1 MVPPPPEWHGGVVVA
16 GSIAL
21 DRGKQRTPPASLS
34 NRVETDID
42 SPGDCGR
49 VRDDDD
55 GIDIAANVIEDQL
68 EAGMA
73 KAGTC
78 ALDSGLPAQWQHADS
93 GLGLSGV
100 AAASLVASNILC
112 WEDLNMVTRVD
123 WAATRRAEPRFRVF
137 CAVASRLGI
146 VLFRIL
152 LAVLGWLPQ
161 PSEHRHVGNDAGAH
175 DGNMHLVRL
184 AAIKRSTF
192 DLRLLHA
199 DLAEEERLVFSERV
213 GWRWQAAVA
222 AEFYGRFK
230 PQG

>member
-1 MVPPPPEWHGGVVVA
+1 MVPPEWNGRVVVS

-21 DRGKQRTPPASLS
+21 DRGKQRTPPTSLS
-34 NRVETDID
+34 KLGETDID
-42 SPGDCGR
+42 GPGHCCR
-49 VRDDDD
+49 IHPDDD
-55 GIDIAANVIEDQL
+55 GIDIAANVIEEEL

-73 KAGTC
+73 KAGSCT
-78 ALDSGLPAQWQHADS
+78 LDSALPAQWQHADS

-100 AAASLVASNILC
+100 AAASLVASNIVC

-137 CAVASRLGI
+137 YVVASRLGTI
-146 VLFRIL
+146 VLFHIL
-152 LAVLGWLPQ
+152 LTVFAWLVQ
-161 PSEHRHVGNDAGAH
+161 QFEHRHVGNGAGAH
-175 DGNMHLVRL
+175 DGMDPVRL

-199 DLAEEERLVFSERV
+199 DLAEEERPVFSQRV

-222 AEFYGRFK
+222 AEFHGRFK